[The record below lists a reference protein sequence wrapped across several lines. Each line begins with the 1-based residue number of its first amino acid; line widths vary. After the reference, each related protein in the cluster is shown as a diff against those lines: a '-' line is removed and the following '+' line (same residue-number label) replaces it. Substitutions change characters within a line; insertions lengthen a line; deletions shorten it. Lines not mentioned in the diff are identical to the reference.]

1 MNFKE
6 SKFNRNND
14 LEEVF
19 NQRYKA
25 NYGNNELV
33 QEKKKDFNFKM
44 FGIRDKGDVKREMR
58 EANSDNG
65 RVNNLNQKMN
75 AMNNI
80 NRFNKRDFR

>member
-25 NYGNNELV
+25 NYGNNEKV
-33 QEKKKDFNFKM
+33 QENIKDFNRKM
-44 FGIRDKGDVKREMR
+44 FGIRDKADIRREIR
-58 EANSDNG
+58 EANS
-65 RVNNLNQKMN
+65 VNSQVERLNQKMSSLN
-75 AMNNI
+75 KI
-80 NRFNKRDFR
+80 NRNNW